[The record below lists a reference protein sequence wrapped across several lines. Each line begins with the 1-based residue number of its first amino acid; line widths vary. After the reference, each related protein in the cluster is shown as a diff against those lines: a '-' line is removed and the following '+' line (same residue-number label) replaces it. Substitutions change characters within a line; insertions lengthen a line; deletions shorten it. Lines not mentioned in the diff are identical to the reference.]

1 MSIEDV
7 NIALFQWVNAA
18 ATQNSFLDKIA
29 IFASHNLIGGLFG
42 FLIVSVVFKDK
53 KYRTQ
58 FIKTLMFIL
67 VALLFSQL
75 IHALY
80 YHPRPFA
87 MGLGHTLVG
96 HGSTSS
102 FPSMHTLTVATIAF
116 SYLLSG
122 FRKIATVG
130 LFLGVIVGWS
140 RVYVGVH
147 FPFDIAASFI
157 FAFIIVSVTD
167 YIYELC
173 KAKLSRIV
181 SIPVFGENII

>member
-7 NIALFQWVNAA
+7 NINIFQWINAA
-18 ATQNSFLDKIA
+18 ATQNTFLDKIA
-29 IFASHNLIGGLFG
+29 IFASHNLIGGLLG
-42 FLIVSVVFKDK
+42 FLLISVFFKNK

-58 FIKTLMFIL
+58 FIKSLIFVL
-67 VALLFSQL
+67 VALLFTNV
-75 IHALY
+75 IHAFY

-122 FRKIATVG
+122 FRKIGSIG
-130 LFLGVIVGWS
+130 LLLSVIVGWS
-140 RVYVGVH
+140 RIYVGVH
-147 FPFDIAASFI
+147 FPFDVIGSFV
-157 FAFIIVSVTD
+157 FAFMIVWGTN
-167 YIYELC
+167 YIYEEYRI
-173 KAKLSRIV
+173 KLMKMIAV
-181 SIPVFGENII
+181 PVIEENIL

>member
-7 NIALFQWVNAA
+7 NISLFQWINAA

-29 IFASHNLIGGLFG
+29 IFASHNLIGGLLG
-42 FLIVSVVFKDK
+42 FLLISVFFKNR

-58 FIKTLMFIL
+58 FIKTLMYVL
-67 VALLFSQL
+67 VALLFTQV
-75 IHALY
+75 IHAFY

-122 FRKIATVG
+122 FRKIGSIG
-130 LFLGVIVGWS
+130 LLLGVIVGWS

-147 FPFDIAASFI
+147 FPFDIAASFV
-157 FAFIIVSVTD
+157 FAFIIVSATH
-167 YIYELC
+167 YMYEQS
-173 KAKLSRIV
+173 KAKLIKIV
-181 SIPVFGENII
+181 SIPAVGENII

>member
-7 NIALFQWVNAA
+7 NIALFQWMNAA
-18 ATQNSFLDKIA
+18 ATQHSVLDKIA

-42 FLIVSVVFKDK
+42 FLLISVFFKNT

-58 FIKTLMFIL
+58 FIKSLMFIL
-67 VALLFSQL
+67 VALLFTQM
-75 IHALY
+75 IHAVY

-87 MGLGHTLVG
+87 MGLGHTLIG

-122 FRKIATVG
+122 FRKIGHIG
-130 LFLGVIVGWS
+130 LLLAVIVGWS

-157 FAFIIVSVTD
+157 FAFMIVSATD
-167 YIYELC
+167 YVYELC